1 MHVPTMNISGL
12 MSPYETPRSV
22 TDSPVS
28 RAYHP
33 TTSHMDMG
41 MPLFT
46 THAMTTSVP
55 YQSGVYAYDSMP
67 VNPYNMQQT
76 YPINY
81 TSSVPQ
87 VMPYGSPSDAHA
99 LSAVR
104 EPRSVYPGDRHSMVK
119 AESTSPM
126 QPSQVY
132 HDMAYTRD
140 PKRSHSEP
148 TESTSIEFATD
159 VDTLMKA
166 IQAKQTTTTTT
177 TTSAPRSEPRQVR
190 LPMAMDT
197 ECRR

>member
-12 MSPYETPRSV
+12 MAPYETPRSV

-76 YPINY
+76 FPINY
-81 TSSVPQ
+81 SSNVPQ

-104 EPRSVYPGDRHSMVK
+104 EQRSVYPVDRHSMVK

-132 HDMAYTRD
+132 HDMAYARD
-140 PKRSHSEP
+140 AKRSHSEP
-148 TESTSIEFATD
+148 TESTSAEFATD

-166 IQAKQTTTTTT
+166 IQAKQTS
-177 TTSAPRSEPRQVR
+177 TSTSTLAPRSEPRQVCP
-190 LPMAMDT
+190 LLTMDT
-197 ECRR
+197 EHHG

>member
-12 MSPYETPRSV
+12 MAPYETPRSV

-33 TTSHMDMG
+33 TTSHMDMS

-55 YQSGVYAYDSMP
+55 YQSGVYAYEPMP

-76 YPINY
+76 FPINY
-81 TSSVPQ
+81 PASVPQ
-87 VMPYGSPSDAHA
+87 VMPYGSPSDAHP
-99 LSAVR
+99 
-104 EPRSVYPGDRHSMVK
+104 PRSVYPVDRHSMVK

-126 QPSQVY
+126 QPSQHY

-140 PKRSHSEP
+140 AKRSHSEP
-148 TESTSIEFATD
+148 TESTSVEFATD

-166 IQAKQTTTTTT
+166 IQAKQT
-177 TTSAPRSEPRQVR
+177 SAPTPRSEPRQVCWP
-190 LPMAMDT
+190 LTMWTKDHG
-197 ECRR
+197 